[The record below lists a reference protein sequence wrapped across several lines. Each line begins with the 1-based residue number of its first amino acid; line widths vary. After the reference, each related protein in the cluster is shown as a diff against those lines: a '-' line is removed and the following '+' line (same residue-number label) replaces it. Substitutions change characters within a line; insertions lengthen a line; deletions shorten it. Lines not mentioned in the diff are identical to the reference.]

1 MDNGTLALLPLLTL
15 VMLTAQLQSVTP
27 VTIPV
32 LLVPDLPPE
41 CVIVLLTE
49 LTKTTTP
56 VSVEMDTIT
65 LKDKLSV
72 HLVMLPVLLVKEE
85 NSVVPLVLN

>member
-1 MDNGTLALLPLLTL
+1 
-15 VMLTAQLQSVTP
+15 MLNAQLQSVML

-32 LLVPDLPPE
+32 LLVLDLPPE
-41 CVIVLLTE
+41 CVIVPLTE
-49 LTKTTTP
+49 LTKTTTL

-72 HLVMLPVLLVKEE
+72 HLVMLPVLLVKVV